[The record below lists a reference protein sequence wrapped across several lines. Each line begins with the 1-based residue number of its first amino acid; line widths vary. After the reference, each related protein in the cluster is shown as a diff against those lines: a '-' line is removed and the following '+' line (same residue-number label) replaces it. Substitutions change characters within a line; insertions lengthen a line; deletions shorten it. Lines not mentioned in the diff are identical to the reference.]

1 MKRFGKLYRIDFNE
15 CITDEKHFDF
25 LYHIQLSL
33 LLALKDLGSLD
44 MLQYRQAEEKLKRQ
58 RLDRAKAIR
67 KEENNHD

>member
-15 CITDEKHFDF
+15 CITSEKHFDY

-44 MLQYRQAEEKLKRQ
+44 RMQYRQAEEKLKKQRQ
-58 RLDRAKAIR
+58 DRAKAIR